1 MTIGV
6 KAMNI
11 TEVDSDL
18 LLDIKGLRIEAGASA
33 VLADGIDLTLRRGEV
48 LGLIGE
54 SGAGK
59 STLGLAALVYAR
71 PGCRITQGEIRL
83 SGKDLRA
90 LDAKGR
96 RALRGVR
103 VAYVAQ
109 SAASAFNPAMTLM
122 RQVCEGP
129 IRHGLMTR
137 RDAEANAIALFTALD
152 LPDPARFGRRY
163 PHEASGG
170 QLQRAMVAMAMSC
183 RPDLLVLD
191 EPTTALDVTTQIEVL
206 AKLRELIR
214 DYGTAAL
221 YVTHDLSVVAQI
233 ADRILVLRH
242 GRMVE
247 TGTTTEILTAPTS
260 PYTQALVAE
269 RQAAMSGVGVAGGAR
284 SATVLDVAGV
294 TIKYGN
300 LTAVDGV
307 AFKIGRAETVA
318 VVGESGSGKSTLAY
332 AAVGQIEPA
341 AGGFR
346 FGNVTLL
353 PSYKARTAEQRRR
366 IQLIY
371 QLPDIAL
378 NPRQTIGDILGHPVA
393 FFEGLSRTAVRERV
407 AELLRLVGLPTEFVS
422 RLPGQLSGGQ
432 KQRVCIARAL
442 AAQPDLVICD
452 EVTSAL
458 DPLVAEDIL
467 KLLRRLQDELGVSY
481 LFITHDL
488 GTVKRIAHRVVVM
501 LKGRMVAEGTTAD
514 IFDNPPDEYTRKL
527 LLSVPEMRTDWLD
540 EALAR
545 RDLWRAETQQASGSF
560 L

>member
-1 MTIGV
+1 MGADQ
-6 KAMNI
+6 K
-11 TEVDSDL
+11 EVL
-18 LLDIKGLRIEAGASA
+18 LQVRGLRIEASNGN
-33 VLADGIDLTLRRGEV
+33 VLTDNIDLDLRRGEV

-59 STLGLAALVYAR
+59 STIGLSPLVYAR
-71 PGCRITQGEIRL
+71 PGCSITGGEIRL
-83 SGKDLRA
+83 AGQDIRK
-90 LDAKGR
+90 LDARGR

-109 SAASAFNPAMTLM
+109 SAAAAFNPSMTLM
-122 RQVCEGP
+122 AQVCEGP
-129 IRHGLMTR
+129 IRHGLMSR
-137 RDAEANAIALFTALD
+137 REAEAKAVELFAVLD
-152 LPDPARFGRRY
+152 LPEPKTFGNRY

-170 QLQRAMVAMAMSC
+170 QLQRAMAAMAMSC
-183 RPDLLVLD
+183 QPDLLVLD

-214 DYGTAAL
+214 ERNTAAL

-233 ADRILVLRH
+233 ADRIMVLRH

-247 TGTTTEILTAPTS
+247 TGPTEQILLAPREAYTT
-260 PYTQALVAE
+260 ALVAE
-269 RQAAMSGVGVAGGAR
+269 RQAAMSGHGVEEAAR
-284 SATVLDVAGV
+284 GDTVLAVDNVTVKYGPVTAVRDVAF
-294 TIKYGN
+294 TIGH
-300 LTAVDGV
+300 G
-307 AFKIGRAETVA
+307 ETVA

-332 AAVGQIEPA
+332 AAIGQIEPA
-341 AGGFR
+341 KGSFR
-346 FGNVTLL
+346 FGDAALP
-353 PSYKARTAEQRRR
+353 PSYRHRSLDQRRR

-378 NPRQTIGDILGHPVA
+378 NPRQKIADILGRPVA
-393 FFEGLSRTAVRERV
+393 FFDKVSGVVVKARV
-407 AELLRLVGLPTEFVS
+407 DELLKLVGLPTDFAS
-422 RLPGQLSGGQ
+422 RYPGQLSGGQ
-432 KQRVCIARAL
+432 KQRICIARAL
-442 AAQPDLVICD
+442 AARPELVICD

-467 KLLRRLQDELGVSY
+467 KLLKQLQDELGVSY

-501 LKGRMVAEGTTAD
+501 LKGQMVAEGKTAD
-514 IFDNPPDEYTRKL
+514 IFDNPPDDYTKKL

-545 RDLWRAETQQASGSF
+545 RDIWRAGPTPA
-560 L
+560 LA

>member
-1 MTIGV
+1 
-6 KAMNI
+6 
-11 TEVDSDL
+11 
-18 LLDIKGLRIEAGASA
+18 
-33 VLADGIDLTLRRGEV
+33 V

-59 STLGLAALVYAR
+59 STIGLSPLVYAR
-71 PGCRITQGEIRL
+71 PGCSITGGEIRL
-83 SGKDLRA
+83 AGQDIRK
-90 LDAKGR
+90 LDARGR

-109 SAASAFNPAMTLM
+109 SAAAAFNPSMTLM
-122 RQVCEGP
+122 AQVCEGP
-129 IRHGLMTR
+129 IRHGLMSR
-137 RDAEANAIALFTALD
+137 REAEAKAVELFAVLD
-152 LPDPARFGRRY
+152 LPEPKTFGNRY

-170 QLQRAMVAMAMSC
+170 QLQRAMAAMAMSC
-183 RPDLLVLD
+183 QPDLLVLD

-214 DYGTAAL
+214 ERNTAAL

-233 ADRILVLRH
+233 ADRIMVLRH

-247 TGTTTEILTAPTS
+247 TGPTEQILLAPREAYTT
-260 PYTQALVAE
+260 ALVAE
-269 RQAAMSGVGVAGGAR
+269 RQAAMSGHGVEEAAR
-284 SATVLDVAGV
+284 GDTVLAVDNVTVKYGPVTAVRDVAF
-294 TIKYGN
+294 TIGH
-300 LTAVDGV
+300 G
-307 AFKIGRAETVA
+307 ETVA

-332 AAVGQIEPA
+332 AAIGQIEPA
-341 AGGFR
+341 KGSFR
-346 FGNVTLL
+346 FGDAALP
-353 PSYKARTAEQRRR
+353 PSYRHRSLDQRRR

-378 NPRQTIGDILGHPVA
+378 NPRQKIADILGRPVA
-393 FFEGLSRTAVRERV
+393 FFDKVSGVVVKARV
-407 AELLRLVGLPTEFVS
+407 DELLKLVGLPTDFAS
-422 RLPGQLSGGQ
+422 RYPGQLSGGQ
-432 KQRVCIARAL
+432 KQRICIARAL
-442 AAQPDLVICD
+442 AARPELVICD

-467 KLLRRLQDELGVSY
+467 KLLKQLQDELGVSY

-501 LKGRMVAEGTTAD
+501 LKGQMVAEGKTAD
-514 IFDNPPDEYTRKL
+514 IFDNPPDDYTKKL

-545 RDLWRAETQQASGSF
+545 RDIWRAGPTPA
-560 L
+560 LA

>member
-1 MTIGV
+1 MPSHVNT
-6 KAMNI
+6 
-11 TEVDSDL
+11 DL
-18 LLDIKGLRIEAGASA
+18 LLDIKGLRIEAGTSA
-33 VLADGIDLTLRRGEV
+33 VLADGIDLVLRRGEV

-71 PGCRITQGEIRL
+71 PGCRITAGEIL
-83 SGKDLRA
+83 LAGKDIRG
-90 LDAKGR
+90 LDARGR

-122 RQVCEGP
+122 QQVCEGP
-129 IRHGLMTR
+129 LRHGLMNR
-137 RDAEANAIALFTALD
+137 REAEANAVALFKALD
-152 LPDPARFGRRY
+152 LPDPEGFGSRY

-269 RQAAMSGVGVAGGAR
+269 RQAAMSGTGAVGAPR
-284 SATVLDVAGV
+284 RATVLSVVGV
-294 TIKYGN
+294 TVKYGSV
-300 LTAVDGV
+300 TAVDMV
-307 AFKIGRAETVA
+307 SFQVGRAETVA

-332 AAVGQIEPA
+332 AAVGQIVP
-341 AGGFR
+341 AGGGFL
-346 FGNVTLL
+346 FGEKPLP

-378 NPRQTIGDILGHPVA
+378 NPRQSIGDILGRPVA
-393 FFEGLSRTAVRERV
+393 FFEKLPRAAVRERV
-407 AELLRLVGLPTEFVS
+407 AELLRLVGLPPDFIT

-442 AAQPDLVICD
+442 AARPDLVICD

-467 KLLRRLQDELGVSY
+467 NLLKQLQDELGVSY

-501 LKGRMVAEGTTAD
+501 LKGQMVAEGTTAE
-514 IFDNPPDEYTRKL
+514 IFDRPRDAYTRKL

-540 EALAR
+540 EALQR
-545 RDLWRAETQQASGSF
+545 REIWRAAPA
-560 L
+560 LA

>member
-1 MTIGV
+1 
-6 KAMNI
+6 MNQSARPDE
-11 TEVDSDL
+11 TL
-18 LLDIKGLRIEAGASA
+18 LEIKGLRIEAGVSA
-33 VLADGIDLTLRRGEV
+33 VLVDSIDLVLRRGEV

-59 STLGLAALVYAR
+59 STLGLAAMVYAR
-71 PGCRITQGEIRL
+71 AGCRITGGEILL
-83 SGKDLRA
+83 SGKDLRT
-90 LDAKGR
+90 LDAAGR
-96 RALRGVR
+96 RAMRGVR

-122 RQVCEGP
+122 DQVCEGP
-129 IRHGLMTR
+129 LRHGLMGR
-137 RDAEANAIALFTALD
+137 KEAEANAVALFTALD
-152 LPDPARFGRRY
+152 LPSPQTFGRRY

-214 DYGTAAL
+214 DHGTAAL

-242 GRMVE
+242 GKMVE
-247 TGTTTEILTAPTS
+247 TGTTAEILTAPSS
-260 PYTQALVAE
+260 PYTRALVAE
-269 RQAAMSGVGVAGGAR
+269 RQAAMSGQGIAGAPR
-284 SATVLDVAGV
+284 AATVLAVEDV

-300 LTAVDGV
+300 LTAVDRVGFLV
-307 AFKIGRAETVA
+307 GRGETVA

-341 AGGFR
+341 DGGFR
-346 FGNVTLL
+346 FGDALL
-353 PSYKARTAEQRRR
+353 PPSYKSRSLDQRRR

-378 NPRQTIGDILGHPVA
+378 NPRQTIGDILGRPVA
-393 FFEGLSRTAVRERV
+393 FFEKMSRAAVRARV
-407 AELLRLVGLPTEFVS
+407 AELLRLVGLPEDFTV

-442 AAQPDLVICD
+442 AARPELVICD

-458 DPLVAEDIL
+458 DPLVAEEIL
-467 KLLRRLQDELGVSY
+467 KLLKQLQDELGVSY

-501 LKGRMVAEGTTAD
+501 LKGRMVAEGTTAA
-514 IFDNPPDEYTRKL
+514 IFDAPPDDYTRKL

-540 EALAR
+540 EALER
-545 RDLWRAETQQASGSF
+545 REIWRAGPAPAIA
-560 L
+560 

>member
-1 MTIGV
+1 M
-6 KAMNI
+6 
-11 TEVDSDL
+11 
-18 LLDIKGLRIEAGASA
+18 
-33 VLADGIDLTLRRGEV
+33 

-83 SGKDLRA
+83 SGKDLRG
-90 LDAKGR
+90 LDARGR

-129 IRHGLMTR
+129 VRHGLMNR
-137 RDAEANAIALFTALD
+137 RDAEANAVALFQALD
-152 LPDPARFGRRY
+152 LPEPATFGSRY

-247 TGTTTEILTAPTS
+247 TGTTTDILTAPTS
-260 PYTQALVAE
+260 PYTRALVAE
-269 RQAAMSGVGVAGGAR
+269 RQAAMSSGTGAAGGVRRAPLL
-284 SATVLDVAGV
+284 SVIGV

-300 LTAVDGV
+300 VTAVDMV
-307 AFKIGRAETVA
+307 SFQVGRAETVA

-341 AGGFR
+341 FGGFR
-346 FGNVTLL
+346 FGEALL
-353 PSYKARTAEQRRR
+353 PPSYKARTAEQRRR

-371 QLPDIAL
+371 QLPDTAL
-378 NPRQTIGDILGHPVA
+378 NPRQSIGDILGRPVA
-393 FFEGLSRTAVRERV
+393 FFEKLSRAAVRERV
-407 AELLRLVGLPTEFVS
+407 AELLRLVGLPPDFTS

-442 AAQPDLVICD
+442 AARPDLVICD

-467 KLLRRLQDELGVSY
+467 NLLKQLQDELGVSY

-501 LKGRMVAEGTTAD
+501 LKGRMVAEGSTAE
-514 IFDNPPDEYTRKL
+514 IFDNPADEYTRKL

-540 EALAR
+540 EALQR
-545 RDLWRAETQQASGSF
+545 RELWRGEAQVASGSF

>member
-1 MTIGV
+1 MT
-6 KAMNI
+6 
-11 TEVDSDL
+11 DDL
-18 LLDIKGLRIEAGASA
+18 LLDIRGLRIEAGTSA
-33 VLADGIDLTLRRGEV
+33 VLADGIDLVLRRGEV

-71 PGCRITQGEIRL
+71 PGCRITAGQILL
-83 SGKDLRA
+83 SGKDIRGLNA
-90 LDAKGR
+90 AGR

-122 RQVCEGP
+122 QQVCEGP
-129 IRHGLMTR
+129 LRHGIMDR
-137 RDAEANAIALFTALD
+137 KEAEANAKALFKALD
-152 LPDPARFGRRY
+152 LPDPENFGSRY

-214 DYGTAAL
+214 DYHTAAL

-242 GRMVE
+242 GKMVE

-260 PYTQALVAE
+260 PYTRALVAE
-269 RQAAMSGVGVAGGAR
+269 RQAAMSGPSAVGAPRA
-284 SATVLDVAGV
+284 ATVLAVEGV
-294 TIKYGN
+294 TIRYGN
-300 LTAVDGV
+300 LTAVDNVGFRV
-307 AFKIGRAETVA
+307 GRAETVA

-332 AAVGQIEPA
+332 AAVGQIVPVD
-341 AGGFR
+341 GGFR
-346 FGNVTLL
+346 FGETLL
-353 PSYKARTAEQRRR
+353 PPNYKARTAEQRRR

-378 NPRQTIGDILGHPVA
+378 NPRQTIGDILGRPVS
-393 FFEGLSRTAVRERV
+393 FFEKLSRSAVRERV
-407 AELLRLVGLPTEFVS
+407 AELLRLVGLPGDFVT

-442 AAQPDLVICD
+442 AARPELVICD

-467 KLLRRLQDELGVSY
+467 KLLKQLQDELGVSY

-501 LKGRMVAEGTTAD
+501 LKGRMVAEGATSE
-514 IFDNPPDEYTRKL
+514 IFDTPPDEYTRKL

-540 EALAR
+540 EALQR
-545 RDLWRAETQQASGSF
+545 RDIWRAGPAPA
-560 L
+560 LA